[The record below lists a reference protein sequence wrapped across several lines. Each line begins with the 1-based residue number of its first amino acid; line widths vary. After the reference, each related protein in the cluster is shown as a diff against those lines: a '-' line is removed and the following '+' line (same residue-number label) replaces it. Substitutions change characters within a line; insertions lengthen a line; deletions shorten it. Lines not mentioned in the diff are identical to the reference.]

1 MALKSRVFR
10 LFVSSTFSDFIAE
23 REALQK
29 HVFPKLEDYC
39 AKRGASFQ
47 AIDLRWGI
55 TEEAQR
61 DRETIQICLEEV
73 RRCQKLSPR
82 PNFAILLSHRYGW
95 EPVPERISENHWAR
109 LIAELEKQLDD
120 TALET
125 LKFVYRL
132 DTNAVPPTYCLEPD
146 QTQINEPE
154 IQRILRCAAESFI
167 GFDRLP
173 YFGSATHQE
182 IALGALGI
190 SDAEEHVHAYVR
202 RIKNLP
208 DDATAQAFIDWNHK
222 AEQKVSG
229 ASDSLKKLESK
240 LRDRLTE
247 DQVHDFECFWNR
259 GLQRITHHH
268 LKRFCDDFYQ
278 HQVGLI
284 DQELARL
291 QQNQIEQKANEA
303 HDSFARERSENFVGR
318 KNILDQIEEYL
329 HSPEDQITPLIA
341 AGEGGAG
348 KTSII
353 AQSYLNTFEN
363 PPPTNSPVVLCRF
376 IGGVAGVESLKG
388 LLESLISEIAT
399 TYGTEGKQT
408 DPKMESPSEAFGAA
422 LENATAEKPLWIFID
437 ALDQLEQTDNLPLTE
452 WLPELL
458 PTYVRL
464 VLSSR
469 PEVLPAATHKSFSYI
484 DINGMT
490 QDEGD
495 TLLSQWL
502 ASSRQL
508 PLNTDAYS
516 PCGRT
521 LTPEQRRLLLE
532 SFKEHGNPLWLKLAY
547 ENARRWHSW
556 DCPQRL
562 PSTVAELVETFIETY
577 LIEQRKHPPIFT
589 RKALSYIAAG
599 RYGLS
604 EEEVTKALGT
614 DPFVRAEF
622 EEQEKT
628 STKWASK
635 DSLPPILWSR
645 LLLDL
650 QPYLT
655 SAFTDGALVY
665 RYFHR
670 EFKETIE
677 RVYFKSK
684 QKSFIHA
691 HLAEVFSKPAA
702 GDLYRQTDASLDHQ
716 NSRAMR
722 RIMEQPWQLTEASQN
737 EKLSALLMDFSFCM
751 AKCAANR
758 SEDLVQDYIRAL
770 ELEAIPSIDWVDWS
784 RYIIGKNSIF
794 LAKGNQYWPAHR
806 ILLQLALEHGDDSPL
821 TLAAEKWTEKQTP
834 DWECHFLGNRPEI
847 RPRDNCIAILRNR
860 RKKVGGAERISRY
873 RIVTWSS
880 GDGALTFWSVKTGQC
895 LGAIYGHTAPIIGV
909 LELSNGNLLSYSDDN
924 TLRIWSPKGDCLAVL
939 EGHSSGVSGA
949 HELSSG
955 LIVSWDSGGAIR
967 LWSSKGNFVA
977 FGRVHASL
985 IESITEVKELSS
997 GQFLTIS
1004 GDCTW
1009 GLWSTKVREPCKL
1022 MDSLREHQPQSW
1034 RHFSSYTL
1042 RSPDGS
1048 EFCLLE
1054 CLQLNGGAVDLPSGH
1069 LLSWSENKCQVWSPS
1084 AECIAVFKGHIEDV
1098 RGATELDNGN
1108 FVSWSTDSVR
1118 VWSLTG
1124 KCLAVVE
1131 LTSSIELGSGAI
1143 IDLPEKIG
1151 GVRVLESG
1159 ELVVWDTRGGLGLWS
1174 QSGVHLAPMKGHVGT
1189 ICDVLEIPGAA
1200 IVSYAQD
1207 TTVRLWDDKGEPLAI
1222 LDACEERYG
1231 SLEGVRLVD
1240 FGRLLSWSVEGLMK
1254 LWEPR
1259 DQCVNLFECHHGNY
1273 YSYVIAE
1280 ELEDGRLL
1288 SESNDGACL
1297 WSPDLEFLS
1306 RIPFRGNGRYSG
1318 GSARVLSDGRILV
1331 SDEVGL
1337 QLYSPDGDLLT
1348 RFNDIVSPDCSLGWW
1363 TQELADSRIL
1373 SWSDHTLP
1381 SVWSS
1386 AGDFLFK
1393 LNDSTLLFNDY
1404 DGESVSIPTVQD
1416 VRELE
1421 DGRILVLSDRA
1432 ISFWSSTGN
1441 LLTDFL
1447 LTNTNGEKSEFVR
1460 SQTIKTG
1467 RISSTYEIVT
1477 QLELCIDDSYRQN
1490 VDPTLIEVTEYHT
1503 GRVLGT
1509 AELADGRILT
1519 WASDKTLRIW
1529 SRTGKP
1535 LALLKGHSNNVLEAE
1550 ELADGRLVS
1559 RAESNEEFL
1568 WSPSGGLL
1576 GQTNGLI
1583 PSTSPIELRRS
1594 LSKIECTDTE
1604 LLIMNLE
1611 KEMIESMVV
1620 VPNRVHTCV
1629 ETKQGQLIAFVG
1641 SSQIYPSPL
1650 KKLESD

>member
-1 MALKSRVFR
+1 LALKSRVFR

-125 LKFVYRL
+125 LKCVYRL

-408 DPKMESPSEAFGAA
+408 DPKMKSPSEAFGAA

-547 ENARRWHSW
+547 ENARHWHSW

-562 PSTVAELVETFIETY
+562 PGTVAELVETFIETY

-614 DPFVRAEF
+614 DPFVRVEF

-670 EFKETIE
+670 EFKETIK
-677 RVYFKSK
+677 RLYLNSK
-684 QKSFIHA
+684 QKNYIHA
-691 HLAEVFSKPAA
+691 HLAEVFAKPDAS
-702 GDLYRQTDASLDHQ
+702 DLYRQTDASGEHQ
-716 NSRAMR
+716 DSRAMR
-722 RIMEQPWQLTEASQN
+722 RIMEQPWQLAKAGER
-737 EKLSALLMDFSFCM
+737 EKLRTLLMDFAFCM

-758 SEDLVQDYIRAL
+758 SVDLVQDYSRAK
-770 ELEAIPSIDWVDWS
+770 EIKTSEPYDWNIWS
-784 RYIIGKNSIF
+784 GHVVGQIAPHLSRGDQS
-794 LAKGNQYWPAHR
+794 WPAHR
-806 ILLQLALEHGDDSPL
+806 IFLQLALEHADDSILTIDAEHWLSNNHIDWKGMHIGSRPTNAVFSKCISVFSGHKESISGVRVLPDNRFVSWSIDGTLGFWDAHTPSPVKIVEGHPRGVIDVMSLSTGSLLSYSDASTLKLWSANGCQLNVTDQSSHHIDKVLELSDRRLLSWSRLGDITLWTSSGELLRRLGGHSSAPEGAKELNDGRIVSWHDDRTIRIWSPTGDPL
-821 TLAAEKWTEKQTP
+821 KTLKTQS
-834 DWECHFLGNRPEI
+834 
-847 RPRDNCIAILRNR
+847 LR
-860 RKKVGGAERISRY
+860 VGGLIQLSDMRLLSWPGSISVHDFY
-873 RIVTWSS
+873 THSDDVSKLSLWSS
-880 GDGALTFWSVKTGQC
+880 DGDFLQDLAEGSSGIEI
-895 LGAIYGHTAPIIGV
+895 LGIIGV
-909 LELSNGNLLSYSDDN
+909 LELRDGRILSWSFD
-924 TLRIWSPKGDCLAVL
+924 TLSIRSSSSSYLAAL
-939 EGHSSGVSGA
+939 EGHSKTIVGA
-949 HELSSG
+949 MELSDG
-955 LIVSWDSGGAIR
+955 KILSWSHDNTLR
-967 LWSSKGNFVA
+967 LWSSKGDPLAVLRGHLDTVLGA
-977 FGRVHASL
+977 REL
-985 IESITEVKELSS
+985 IDK
-997 GQFLTIS
+997 
-1004 GDCTW
+1004 
-1009 GLWSTKVREPCKL
+1009 R
-1022 MDSLREHQPQSW
+1022 
-1034 RHFSSYTL
+1034 
-1042 RSPDGS
+1042 
-1048 EFCLLE
+1048 
-1054 CLQLNGGAVDLPSGH
+1054 
-1069 LLSWSENKCQVWSPS
+1069 LLSWSSDGSLRIWSPDGKFLE
-1084 AECIAVFKGHIEDV
+1084 ALEGHTSKCN
-1098 RGATELDNGN
+1098 GATELSCGLLL
-1108 FVSWSTDSVR
+1108 SWSADKTIRIWQPTDNRLTQPVIKAPTTQEGHTLSIIGAKELSDGR
-1118 VWSLTG
+1118 LLTWSSDNTLRLWSSTG
-1124 KCLAVVE
+1124 KALEALDGHKQRVKE
-1131 LTSSIELGSGAI
+1131 PIELS
-1143 IDLPEKIG
+1143 D
-1151 GVRVLESG
+1151 
-1159 ELVVWDTRGGLGLWS
+1159 
-1174 QSGVHLAPMKGHVGT
+1174 
-1189 ICDVLEIPGAA
+1189 
-1200 IVSYAQD
+1200 
-1207 TTVRLWDDKGEPLAI
+1207 
-1222 LDACEERYG
+1222 
-1231 SLEGVRLVD
+1231 
-1240 FGRLLSWSVEGLMK
+1240 GRLLSWTNEDIRIWSSEGKFIDVLHEIFDDPER
-1254 LWEPR
+1254 LS
-1259 DQCVNLFECHHGNY
+1259 H
-1273 YSYVIAE
+1273 
-1280 ELEDGRLL
+1280 ELQQVTELPDGRIEAWTGDYEL
-1288 SESNDGACL
+1288 C
-1297 WSPDLEFLS
+1297 WSPD
-1306 RIPFRGNGRYSG
+1306 G
-1318 GSARVLSDGRILV
+1318 
-1331 SDEVGL
+1331 
-1337 QLYSPDGDLLT
+1337 
-1348 RFNDIVSPDCSLGWW
+1348 
-1363 TQELADSRIL
+1363 
-1373 SWSDHTLP
+1373 
-1381 SVWSS
+1381 
-1386 AGDFLFK
+1386 
-1393 LNDSTLLFNDY
+1393 
-1404 DGESVSIPTVQD
+1404 
-1416 VRELE
+1416 
-1421 DGRILVLSDRA
+1421 
-1432 ISFWSSTGN
+1432 
-1441 LLTDFL
+1441 
-1447 LTNTNGEKSEFVR
+1447 
-1460 SQTIKTG
+1460 
-1467 RISSTYEIVT
+1467 
-1477 QLELCIDDSYRQN
+1477 
-1490 VDPTLIEVTEYHT
+1490 
-1503 GRVLGT
+1503 
-1509 AELADGRILT
+1509 
-1519 WASDKTLRIW
+1519 
-1529 SRTGKP
+1529 
-1535 LALLKGHSNNVLEAE
+1535 
-1550 ELADGRLVS
+1550 
-1559 RAESNEEFL
+1559 
-1568 WSPSGGLL
+1568 
-1576 GQTNGLI
+1576 
-1583 PSTSPIELRRS
+1583 
-1594 LSKIECTDTE
+1594 E
-1604 LLIMNLE
+1604 LLDNNEL
-1611 KEMIESMVV
+1611 
-1620 VPNRVHTCV
+1620 
-1629 ETKQGQLIAFVG
+1629 L
-1641 SSQIYPSPL
+1641 
-1650 KKLESD
+1650 DDD